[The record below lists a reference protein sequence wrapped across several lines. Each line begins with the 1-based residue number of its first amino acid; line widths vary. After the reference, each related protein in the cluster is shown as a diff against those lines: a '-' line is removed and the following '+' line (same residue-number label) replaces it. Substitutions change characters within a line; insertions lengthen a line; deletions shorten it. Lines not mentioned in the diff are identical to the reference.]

1 MAETQSERLA
11 RLLPNGRGVWI
22 PMDHGISSYPE
33 KGLERMDEVV
43 DACIEGGA
51 DALVL
56 QKGTLSH
63 HFERTGWNGFI
74 CHVSVSTVHGGARAG
89 DKVRVATADECLFRG
104 ASGCSAQVN
113 LGDEAEPEML
123 AEMGELTGE
132 AFALGMPVLGMVYPR
147 GANLVVADDDVT
159 GGVAHAARVAWEL
172 GCDVVKV
179 PWTGHAHSF
188 GQVCAAVPIPVLI
201 AGGRFDGNSFADVL
215 SVVEQ
220 AISAG
225 GGGVCMGRQVFSSDN
240 PAARVRA
247 LRAVVHDGLSAADA
261 AALLG

>member
-33 KGLERMDEVV
+33 KGLEQMDEVV

-56 QKGTLSH
+56 QKGTLTH

-89 DKVRVATADECLFRG
+89 EKVRVATADECLFRG

-132 AFALGMPVLGMVYPR
+132 AIALGMPVLGMVYPR

-179 PWTGHAHSF
+179 PWTGDADSF
-188 GQVCAAVPIPVLI
+188 AKVCAAVPIPVLI
-201 AGGRFDGNSFADVL
+201 AGGPEGGSFADVL

-225 GGGVCMGRQVFSSDN
+225 GGGVCMGRQVFSSGN